1 MKTFNLYSTRQNVL
15 LAKLLSF
22 IMIAFLLIGGS
33 CTETEIREYEA
44 ADSCFAKES
53 LETVPWIKAELAW
66 FQQPKM
72 SFLSVV
78 VFRYKGDYYLAF
90 ENPTLS
96 GPASHIFNCTGQN
109 LGDLQIHYNEFY
121 DNSELMAVLL
131 TGEY

>member
-1 MKTFNLYSTRQNVL
+1 MNCTQKQKIMKTFNLYSTRQNVL

-72 SFLSVV
+72 SF
-78 VFRYKGDYYLAF
+78 
-90 ENPTLS
+90 
-96 GPASHIFNCTGQN
+96 
-109 LGDLQIHYNEFY
+109 
-121 DNSELMAVLL
+121 
-131 TGEY
+131 

>member
-44 ADSCFAKES
+44 ADSCFTKES

-72 SFLSVV
+72 SF
-78 VFRYKGDYYLAF
+78 
-90 ENPTLS
+90 
-96 GPASHIFNCTGQN
+96 
-109 LGDLQIHYNEFY
+109 
-121 DNSELMAVLL
+121 
-131 TGEY
+131 